1 MSKSKNTKKCRS
13 RLERAGEELFNFATD
28 RQDVKWLMA
37 RLPETAKIQRALV
50 EHELQ
55 ILKIVIT
62 GWSISYF
69 LNAYPQRR
77 NHLVTHFWQA
87 IRGFAGELSAAT
99 EMLAGQDIDYF
110 QTLKERLDSYL
121 AVMRC
126 CAVAD
131 PVVVMG
137 PEFARICGNPEDV
150 FTVMTGSRMFTL
162 TTSRVKEYLEKL

>member
-1 MSKSKNTKKCRS
+1 MSKSENSSKCRS
-13 RLERAGEELFNFATD
+13 RLERAGQELFNFAID

-37 RLPETAKIQRALV
+37 RLPEVAKIQPARV

-69 LNAYPQRR
+69 LGAYPHRK

-87 IRGFAGELSAAT
+87 VRGFSGELSAAS
-99 EMLAGQDIDYF
+99 EMITGQKIDYF
-110 QTLKERLDSYL
+110 QTLKDRLDGYL
-121 AVMRC
+121 AVMRR
-126 CAVAD
+126 CAVDD

-150 FTVMTGSRMFTL
+150 FTVMAGSRMFTL
-162 TTSRVKEYLEKL
+162 TTGRVKEYLQKL